1 MAMRRKAMA
10 PKPAMAGAP
19 APVMGGMKKGG
30 KAEGGK
36 ADMAQDKA
44 MIKKAFKQHDMQE
57 HKGGKGTELKLKK
70 GGMKKYATGGSI
82 PSETSSGDYKTT
94 KVYQARPDNS
104 PAKTGDVKEGNGGG
118 YKRGGR
124 TMKMATGGVAKANSG
139 GYATGG
145 SIPSEESY
153 GSYDTTKVYQARP
166 DRANGT
172 GGVKDG
178 NGGGFKKGGA
188 TKKHFATGGSV
199 NNTGRAVAMPQ
210 GSKKAPTP
218 VMISQ
223 LSGTYRKGGKVT
235 RPEAALLK
243 ANKEE
248 NSASMKAAKKYS
260 VDPDPM
266 ILPASRMKSGGKA
279 KRYADGGF
287 IDTVKQIPEEFMR
300 GVRRVG
306 QDLGIAEDPNK
317 YQKTKEGEHIANS
330 DMAKGARNYVRM
342 YKEGLGMKAKNDTYE
357 RSGGRIKRK

>member
-1 MAMRRKAMA
+1 LSGTPALIGRPAVNAPVQAPGKPSMMARRKAM
-10 PKPAMAGAP
+10 MAAP
-19 APVMGGMKKGG
+19 APVMGGRMK
-30 KAEGGK
+30 EGGK

-44 MIKKAFKQHDMQE
+44 MIKKAFKEHDAQE
-57 HKGGKGTELKLKK
+57 HKGGKGTHLMLKK
-70 GGMKKYATGGSI
+70 GGKTKKYATGGSI
-82 PSETSSGDYKTT
+82 PSESRSGNYDVTEVDT
-94 KVYQARPDNS
+94 ARPDHS
-104 PAKTGDVKEGNGGG
+104 PAKTGDVKNGNGGG
-118 YKRGGR
+118 FKRGGR
-124 TMKMATGGVAKANSG
+124 TMKMATGGVMKANGG

-145 SIPSEESY
+145 SIPEEESY
-153 GSYDTTKVYQARP
+153 GNYDTTKVYQASKKNP
-166 DRANGT
+166 SVGT

-178 NGGGFKKGGA
+178 NGGGYKKGGA

-266 ILPASRMKSGGKA
+266 ILPASRMK
-279 KRYADGGF
+279 R
-287 IDTVKQIPEEFMR
+287 
-300 GVRRVG
+300 
-306 QDLGIAEDPNK
+306 
-317 YQKTKEGEHIANS
+317 
-330 DMAKGARNYVRM
+330 
-342 YKEGLGMKAKNDTYE
+342 
-357 RSGGRIKRK
+357 GGRC